1 MEEFQMSLEVPKE
14 KFVGKTAQTVLGAT
28 PEMKGTRSKSL
39 SIGNVSGL
47 PFHTFEAAASV
58 PPYIGMDVLDTLR
71 GMDDHVKKMMGSVV
85 NDPVAW
91 AKAVEHEWKA
101 DFLTLKLLSANPEE
115 EKRSPQECAS
125 LVKEVLKATKLPLI
139 VYGSGNFE
147 TDAKLMEEVSTVG
160 KGERMFIGLAG
171 EDNYKSMAA
180 AAMANGNGVVGFSN
194 LDINLAKQISILLMD
209 FGVKRED
216 ILVDPLQA
224 ALGVG
229 LEYTYSVIERLRQGA
244 LRGDNALQVSIICD
258 CTVGLNAR
266 EALDPNPKL
275 GDISKRAVNW
285 EFLTANTS
293 ILAGADLLIVRHPE
307 TVNLLRKSIHS
318 LTGGA

>member
-1 MEEFQMSLEVPKE
+1 MSLEIPKE
-14 KFVGKTAQTVLGAT
+14 KFVGKTVQTKLGAT
-28 PEMKGTRSKSL
+28 QEMGGNRSRSL
-39 SIGNVSGL
+39 SIGNVAGL
-47 PFHTFEAAASV
+47 PFHTFEAPAAV
-58 PPYIGMDVLDTLR
+58 APYVGMDVVDTLR
-71 GMDDHVKKMMGSVV
+71 GMDDHVKKMMGGVI
-85 NDPVAW
+85 NDPVGW

-101 DFLTLKLLSANPEE
+101 DFINLKLLSANPEE
-115 EKRSPQECAS
+115 ENKSPVECAA
-125 LVKEVLKATKLPLI
+125 LVKEVLKAVKLPLI

-147 TDAKLMEEVSTVG
+147 TDAKLMEEVSAAG
-160 KGERMFIGLAG
+160 KGERIFIGLAA

-194 LDINLAKQISILLMD
+194 LDINLAKQIAILLMD

-216 ILVDPLQA
+216 ILIDPLQA

-244 LRGDNALQVSIICD
+244 LRGDNALQTSIICD

-275 GDISKRAVNW
+275 GDVSKRAVNW

-293 ILAGADLLIVRHPE
+293 ILAGADLIIVRHPE
-307 TVNLLRKSIHS
+307 SLKMLRRSIQS
-318 LTGGA
+318 LQGGA